1 MPQAPQRPPR
11 PGRSYRIAGLFLSVV
26 ALVAAGSV
34 ALVMSGRTPAA
45 GHRTGPG
52 PAARAAAAAPRSR
65 AAAWVATQVSPT
77 AVVACDP
84 VTCQALS
91 EHGVPARS
99 LYRLASQTTSP
110 LRSQIIVATP
120 AVRAQFGNVL
130 GFVYAPAVL
139 ASFGSG
145 AERVDIRA
153 TAQHGAAAY
162 ESMLRADVASRKA
175 SGAQL
180 LGSGRITV
188 TALARRQ
195 LAAGQIDG
203 RLLIAIAQMAASH
216 PMYILD
222 FGTPAPG
229 ASANVPLRQADV
241 AENAREHD
249 HGGHAANAGY
259 VRSMVTFLHAQRGQ
273 FRPASVQT
281 VHLAG
286 GVPVLRIEFSAPSP
300 LGLLGP
306 HA

>member
-1 MPQAPQRPPR
+1 
-11 PGRSYRIAGLFLSVV
+11 VV
-26 ALVAAGSV
+26 ALVVAGSV
-34 ALVMSGRTPAA
+34 ALVLSGRTPA
-45 GHRTGPG
+45 GQHRTGPG
-52 PAARAAAAAPRSR
+52 PAARAAAAAARGR
-65 AAAWVATQVSPT
+65 AAAWVAAQVSPT

-99 LYRLASQTTSP
+99 LYRLGSQTTSP

-180 LGSGRITV
+180 LGSGRITG
-188 TALARRQ
+188 TPLARRQ
-195 LAAGQIDG
+195 LAAGLIDG

-229 ASANVPLRQADV
+229 ASANVPLRRADV
-241 AENAREHD
+241 AENTHEH
-249 HGGHAANAGY
+249 HQGEHAANAGY

-273 FRPASVQT
+273 FRPASVGT
-281 VHLAG
+281 VYLAG

-306 HA
+306 RA